1 MKDESRLFTLHAV
14 ELQLQKLQTVFSPLF
29 LRLLQ
34 SNEEG
39 TGANAIKD
47 YECMSELVN
56 NLFNK
61 VIYFLVS
68 KDYAKIKCA

>member
-1 MKDESRLFTLHAV
+1 MKNESRLFTLHAV

-47 YECMSELVN
+47 YECMSELE
-56 NLFNK
+56 LTSNK
-61 VIYFLVS
+61 VIYFLFS
-68 KDYAKIKCA
+68 KDYAKIK